1 MVEEE
6 GNLGYTPAEA
16 DREIGLAAIVREVG
30 PVANVQEVGCSS
42 QGKVAP
48 IWVMRHIRQGFKRAS
63 RSGGAAED
71 ARTYPC

>member
-30 PVANVQEVGCSS
+30 SVAIV
-42 QGKVAP
+42 
-48 IWVMRHIRQGFKRAS
+48 
-63 RSGGAAED
+63 
-71 ARTYPC
+71 